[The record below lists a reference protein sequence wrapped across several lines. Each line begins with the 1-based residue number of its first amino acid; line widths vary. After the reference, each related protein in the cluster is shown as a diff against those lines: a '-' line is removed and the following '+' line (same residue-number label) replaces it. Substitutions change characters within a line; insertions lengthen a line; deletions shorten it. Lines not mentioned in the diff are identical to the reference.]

1 MLRTTQASV
10 VKLAD
15 QNPKQTETH
24 SSTFPQDSDSDSES
38 EIELR
43 STHTSPET
51 TTSDESDGTV
61 VDSPVYSPTSPTPT
75 QSLPGE
81 GEIDS
86 KKGHSQPSVGTLP
99 LTEKDPP
106 EKPEDR
112 DPPPSS
118 SVEGLDTETYDKDE
132 SITPSSPGS
141 SDKTE
146 ETPTSP
152 IGTRTSTEYSPRDT
166 SLKDPFSSFWS
177 GNLGDV
183 SDQSGRRHR
192 WLIRKPKKRHSL
204 ELEVSSEKDPRP
216 YKYMLEGDRPLLPR
230 QRFYSSHLDAKDVT
244 FQQATFTLRYIVQQ
258 RLQEK
263 QLEELEK
270 EKRESK
276 KRGQLKLQHDIINR
290 PRRLIP
296 VEPILSLFETLENPL
311 IPRDPR
317 PHKDST
323 SSESSIDTGPD
334 SDMATGAT
342 KDLIEALTKTLKNIN
357 QSPTIPLPI
366 FKGKKGED
374 PEDHIL
380 KVEDYFG
387 LHQIDDQQDKI
398 KRFKDTLFET
408 ARKWAQTLNY
418 TDEVVKF
425 DYDPAIKDDK
435 KASMK
440 YLFLRR
446 FAKEGRTLEAA
457 YSAWGSLTFDPNKD
471 DIEQFIQKV
480 EELAKKLGYN
490 EDAQVMAV
498 KSVLPRDVYGICMT
512 YKTLKELKTF
522 LIDLFA
528 NPRMREAVP
537 GTASV
542 SGEPGVFSIGQHVEN
557 KVVNPTMA
565 DVSKIHQDMDALQV
579 RFNKISSADFRG
591 KANKPWKPEV
601 TPPKR
606 RGGFNRG
613 RGGKQYDNAYRN
625 DRFKNEND
633 GQCRDTSQ
641 RDNAG
646 NFRNRGQGRG
656 RFKSNFRGKGRGRG
670 GFDKS
675 PNVRRPRVASKTV
688 DKDKMRCHYCNEF
701 GHFIRECSK
710 KTRDEKKT
718 GQFSGMS
725 MDYYGDDLYTGEDY
739 DDEVFATLNS

>member
-1 MLRTTQASV
+1 M
-10 VKLAD
+10 
-15 QNPKQTETH
+15 
-24 SSTFPQDSDSDSES
+24 
-38 EIELR
+38 I
-43 STHTSPET
+43 
-51 TTSDESDGTV
+51 
-61 VDSPVYSPTSPTPT
+61 
-75 QSLPGE
+75 GE
-81 GEIDS
+81 GDLDPFE
-86 KKGHSQPSVGTLP
+86 GQSQPLVGTLP

-106 EKPEDR
+106 EKPEDKG
-112 DPPPSS
+112 PPPSS
-118 SVEGLDTETYDKDE
+118 SVEGPDTEAHDKDE

-152 IGTRTSTEYSPRDT
+152 IRTRISTEYSPRDT
-166 SLKDPFSSFWS
+166 SLRDPFSSFWS
-177 GNLGDV
+177 GKLGDV

-192 WLIRKPKKRHSL
+192 WLIRKPKRRHSVEL
-204 ELEVSSEKDPRP
+204 ELLDEKDPRP
-216 YKYMLEGDRPLLPR
+216 YKYVLEGDRPLFPR
-230 QRFYSSHLDAKDVT
+230 QRFYSSHLDAGDIT
-244 FQQATFTLRYIVQQ
+244 FQQVTYTLRCIVQQ

-263 QLEELEK
+263 QQEETEK
-270 EKRESK
+270 EKRESE
-276 KRGQLKLQHDIINR
+276 KRRQIEVPHDIINR

-296 VEPILSLFETLENPL
+296 VEPILSPFELEGRKVPGEDPLIPQLPFENSKSKSKTLKNPL
-311 IPRDPR
+311 IPETPR
-317 PHKDST
+317 CHRDST
-323 SSESSIDTGPD
+323 SLECSVDNEPD
-334 SDMATGAT
+334 LDMAATGAT
-342 KDLIEALTKTLKNIN
+342 KDLIDALTKTLKNIN
-357 QSPTIPLPI
+357 QSPTIPLPV

-408 ARKWAQTLNY
+408 ARKWAQTLDY
-418 TDEVVKF
+418 TGEVVKF
-425 DYDPAIKDDK
+425 DYDPANEDDK

-457 YSAWGSLTFDPNKD
+457 YSAWGSLTFNPNKD

-512 YKTLKELKTF
+512 HKTLKELKTF

-528 NPRMREAVP
+528 NPKMKEAVP
-537 GTASV
+537 GKARV

-557 KVVNPTMA
+557 KVVNPTIA
-565 DVSKIHQDMDALQV
+565 DVSKIRQDMNALQV
-579 RFNKISSADFRG
+579 RFNKISSADFRN
-591 KANKPWKPEV
+591 KTNKPWKPEV

-613 RGGKQYDNAYRN
+613 RGGRQYENAYRN
-625 DRFKNEND
+625 NRFKSEND
-633 GQCRDTSQ
+633 GQNRDINQ
-641 RDNAG
+641 RDNTG

-656 RFKSNFRGKGRGRG
+656 RFKSNFTDKGRGRG

>member
-1 MLRTTQASV
+1 M
-10 VKLAD
+10 
-15 QNPKQTETH
+15 
-24 SSTFPQDSDSDSES
+24 
-38 EIELR
+38 
-43 STHTSPET
+43 
-51 TTSDESDGTV
+51 
-61 VDSPVYSPTSPTPT
+61 VDSPTSPTPT
-75 QSLPGE
+75 QSLSGE
-81 GEIDS
+81 GDLDS

-118 SVEGLDTETYDKDE
+118 SVEGLDTEAHDKDE
-132 SITPSSPGS
+132 SIIPCSPES

-146 ETPTSP
+146 ETPTFP
-152 IGTRTSTEYSPRDT
+152 IGTRISMEYSPRDT

-216 YKYMLEGDRPLLPR
+216 YKYVLEGDRPLLLR
-230 QRFYSSHLDAKDVT
+230 QRFYSSHLDAKDIT
-244 FQQATFTLRYIVQQ
+244 FQQAIFTLRYIVQH

-263 QLEELEK
+263 QLEESEK
-270 EKRESK
+270 KKRESE
-276 KRGQLKLQHDIINR
+276 KRRQLELQHDVINR

-296 VEPILSLFETLENPL
+296 VEPILSPFETLENPL
-311 IPRDPR
+311 IPKGPR

-334 SDMATGAT
+334 SDMAATGAT

-418 TDEVVKF
+418 TEEVEKF
-425 DYDPAIKDDK
+425 DYDPAIEDDK

-522 LIDLFA
+522 LIYLFA
-528 NPRMREAVP
+528 NPKMREAVP

-565 DVSKIHQDMDALQV
+565 DVSKICQDMDALQV
-579 RFNKISSADFRG
+579 RFNKISSADFRS
-591 KANKPWKPEV
+591 KVNKPWKPEV

-613 RGGKQYDNAYRN
+613 RGGKQYANAYRN
-625 DRFKNEND
+625 DRFKNDND
-633 GQCRDTSQ
+633 GQSRDTSQ

>member
-1 MLRTTQASV
+1 M
-10 VKLAD
+10 
-15 QNPKQTETH
+15 PK
-24 SSTFPQDSDSDSES
+24 
-38 EIELR
+38 
-43 STHTSPET
+43 
-51 TTSDESDGTV
+51 
-61 VDSPVYSPTSPTPT
+61 
-75 QSLPGE
+75 
-81 GEIDS
+81 
-86 KKGHSQPSVGTLP
+86 
-99 LTEKDPP
+99 
-106 EKPEDR
+106 
-112 DPPPSS
+112 
-118 SVEGLDTETYDKDE
+118 
-132 SITPSSPGS
+132 SPG
-141 SDKTE
+141 
-146 ETPTSP
+146 P
-152 IGTRTSTEYSPRDT
+152 
-166 SLKDPFSSFWS
+166 
-177 GNLGDV
+177 
-183 SDQSGRRHR
+183 HR
-192 WLIRKPKKRHSL
+192 
-204 ELEVSSEKDPRP
+204 
-216 YKYMLEGDRPLLPR
+216 
-230 QRFYSSHLDAKDVT
+230 
-244 FQQATFTLRYIVQQ
+244 
-258 RLQEK
+258 
-263 QLEELEK
+263 
-270 EKRESK
+270 
-276 KRGQLKLQHDIINR
+276 
-290 PRRLIP
+290 
-296 VEPILSLFETLENPL
+296 
-311 IPRDPR
+311 
-317 PHKDST
+317 DST
-323 SSESSIDTGPD
+323 SSESPVDIEPD
-334 SDMATGAT
+334 LDMAATGAT
-342 KDLIEALTKTLKNIN
+342 KDLIDALTKTLKNIN
-357 QSPTIPLPI
+357 QSPTIPLPV

-408 ARKWAQTLNY
+408 ARKWAQTLDY
-418 TDEVVKF
+418 TGEVVKF
-425 DYDPAIKDDK
+425 DYDPANEDDK

-471 DIEQFIQKV
+471 DIEQFILKV

-528 NPRMREAVP
+528 NPKMREAVP

-557 KVVNPTMA
+557 KMVNPTIA
-565 DVSKIHQDMDALQV
+565 DVSKICQDMNALQV
-579 RFNKISSADFRG
+579 RFNKISSADFRN
-591 KANKPWKPEV
+591 KTSKPWKPEV

-613 RGGKQYDNAYRN
+613 RGGRQYENTHRN

-633 GQCRDTSQ
+633 GQNRDINQ
-641 RDNAG
+641 RDNTG

-710 KTRDEKKT
+710 KTRHEK
-718 GQFSGMS
+718 
-725 MDYYGDDLYTGEDY
+725 
-739 DDEVFATLNS
+739 

>member
-1 MLRTTQASV
+1 M
-10 VKLAD
+10 
-15 QNPKQTETH
+15 
-24 SSTFPQDSDSDSES
+24 
-38 EIELR
+38 
-43 STHTSPET
+43 
-51 TTSDESDGTV
+51 
-61 VDSPVYSPTSPTPT
+61 VDSPTSPTPT
-75 QSLPGE
+75 QSLSGE
-81 GEIDS
+81 GDLDS

-99 LTEKDPP
+99 LTERYPP
-106 EKPEDR
+106 EEPEDK

-118 SVEGLDTETYDKDE
+118 SVGGLDTEAHDTDE
-132 SITPSSPGS
+132 SITPSSSGS

-146 ETPTSP
+146 ETPTFP
-152 IGTRTSTEYSPRDT
+152 IGTRISTEYSPRDT

-177 GNLGDV
+177 GKLGDV

-192 WLIRKPKKRHSL
+192 WLIRKPKRRHSL
-204 ELEVSSEKDPRP
+204 ELEVSSEKDTRP
-216 YKYMLEGDRPLLPR
+216 YKYVLEGDRPLLPR
-230 QRFYSSHLDAKDVT
+230 QRFYSNHLDAKDIT
-244 FQQATFTLRYIVQQ
+244 FQQATFTLRYIVQH

-263 QLEELEK
+263 QLEESEK
-270 EKRESK
+270 KMRESEKR
-276 KRGQLKLQHDIINR
+276 RQLELQHDVINR

-296 VEPILSLFETLENPL
+296 VEPILSPFETLENPL
-311 IPRDPR
+311 IPKDPR

-334 SDMATGAT
+334 SDMAATGAT

-357 QSPTIPLPI
+357 QSPTIPLPV

-418 TDEVVKF
+418 TEEVVKF
-425 DYDPAIKDDK
+425 DYDPVIEDDK

-457 YSAWGSLTFDPNKD
+457 YSAWGSLTSDPNKD

-490 EDAQVMAV
+490 EDTQVMAV

-522 LIDLFA
+522 LIDLFT
-528 NPRMREAVP
+528 NPKMREAVP

-557 KVVNPTMA
+557 KVVNPTIA
-565 DVSKIHQDMDALQV
+565 DVSKIRQDMDALQV
-579 RFNKISSADFRG
+579 RFNKISSADFRS
-591 KANKPWKPEV
+591 KTSKPWKPEV

-613 RGGKQYDNAYRN
+613 REGKQYENAYRS

-633 GQCRDTSQ
+633 GQSRDTSQ
-641 RDNAG
+641 RDTAG